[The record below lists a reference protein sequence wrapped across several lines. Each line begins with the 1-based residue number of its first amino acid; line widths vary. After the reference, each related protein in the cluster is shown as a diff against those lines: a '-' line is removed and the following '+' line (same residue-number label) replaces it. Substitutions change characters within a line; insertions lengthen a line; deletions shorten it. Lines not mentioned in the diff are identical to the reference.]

1 MNKIV
6 HGIRSFLS
14 NEQGATAIEY
24 GLLAGLI
31 AVVIIVAV
39 TTIGTN
45 LKTIF
50 QMVADCLAKTRG
62 ATCPTT

>member
-1 MNKIV
+1 MNKLMQSV
-6 HGIRSFLS
+6 RNFLS
-14 NEQGATAIEY
+14 DEQGATAIEY

-50 QMVADCLAKTRG
+50 TMVADCLLTTKG
-62 ATCPTT
+62 PTCPKT

>member
-1 MNKIV
+1 MNKLTQGV
-6 HGIRSFLS
+6 RQFLS

-62 ATCPTT
+62 PTCPTT

>member
-1 MNKIV
+1 MTSITSIV
-6 HGIRSFLS
+6 RNFLAD
-14 NEQGATAIEY
+14 EQGATAIEY

-45 LKTIF
+45 LKAIF
-50 QMVADCLAKTRG
+50 KMVADCLATPKG
-62 ATCPTT
+62 ALCIST

>member
-1 MNKIV
+1 MNAFISAIKD
-6 HGIRSFLS
+6 FF
-14 NEQGATAIEY
+14 NDEQGATAIEY

-45 LKTIF
+45 LKAIF
-50 QMVADCLAKTRG
+50 KMVADCLTTPKGTL
-62 ATCPTT
+62 CPTV